1 MKMKTAS
8 VIQTQSFKKDLQ
20 SKIQGICK
28 EERKE
33 RRKMTKKI
41 TSQMKITG
49 IESLKRK
56 QEQVRANGEEWGN
69 GRPQKISRTLE
80 ASNSDQYN
88 NRDIDIIDLT
98 VMKEEEEEDRIVDKP
113 TEDSNEYDVKV
124 QPHLTSL
131 EEPEPTSNFNFLL
144 NLPDIPFNI
153 FAMRLSIAQ
162 LRGLTQVSSSL
173 KKRITENILEN
184 PVRKDELRAR
194 IRRAMKKYPSNED
207 ISDAMWLG
215 KDDLLSYYQFSL

>member
-1 MKMKTAS
+1 
-8 VIQTQSFKKDLQ
+8 
-20 SKIQGICK
+20 
-28 EERKE
+28 
-33 RRKMTKKI
+33 MTKKI
-41 TSQMKITG
+41 TSQLQITAP
-49 IESLKRK
+49 ESLKRK
-56 QEQVRANGEEWGN
+56 QEQVSAYGKEWGN
-69 GRPQKISRTLE
+69 GRPEKISRTLE
-80 ASNSDQYN
+80 V
-88 NRDIDIIDLT
+88 RDMEIIDLT
-98 VMKEEEEEDRIVDKP
+98 AMEEDRIVDKP
-113 TEDSNEYDVKV
+113 TEDSNVYDVKV
-124 QPHLTSL
+124 QSHLTSL
-131 EEPEPTSNFNFLL
+131 EKPEPTSNFNFLL

-153 FAMRLSIAQ
+153 FAMRLSIGQ

>member
-1 MKMKTAS
+1 
-8 VIQTQSFKKDLQ
+8 
-20 SKIQGICK
+20 
-28 EERKE
+28 
-33 RRKMTKKI
+33 MTKKM

-88 NRDIDIIDLT
+88 SRDIDIIDLT

-113 TEDSNEYDVKV
+113 TEDSNVYDVKV
-124 QPHLTSL
+124 QSHLTSL
-131 EEPEPTSNFNFLL
+131 KKPEPTSNFNFLL

-153 FAMRLSIAQ
+153 FVMRLSIGQ
-162 LRGLTQVSSSL
+162 LRGLTQVSSCL

-194 IRRAMKKYPSNED
+194 IRRAMKKYPSNET
-207 ISDAMWLG
+207 ISNAMWLG

>member
-1 MKMKTAS
+1 
-8 VIQTQSFKKDLQ
+8 
-20 SKIQGICK
+20 
-28 EERKE
+28 
-33 RRKMTKKI
+33 MTKKM

-80 ASNSDQYN
+80 ASDSDQYN

-98 VMKEEEEEDRIVDKP
+98 VMKEGEDIDKP
-113 TEDSNEYDVKV
+113 TEDSNVYDVKV
-124 QPHLTSL
+124 QSHFTSL
-131 EEPEPTSNFNFLL
+131 EKPEPTSNFNFLL

-194 IRRAMKKYPSNED
+194 IRRAMKKYPSNET
-207 ISDAMWLG
+207 ISNAMWLG